1 MLLGYEDVRL
11 LVRRGRRNLK
21 QWNHRNSELGDSL
34 GKGENLVFSQ
44 LNSLLKKE
52 QMECKMI

>member
-21 QWNHRNSELGDSL
+21 QWNHRSSELGDSL
-34 GKGENLVFSQ
+34 GKGENLVFSY

-52 QMECKMI
+52 QMECKVI